1 MSGFKLPGVAWTALL
16 VAIPSI
22 VGLINDNWGTEQ
34 WAVIAVGVLL
44 TIAKV
49 IEVLQAGAKEAALA
63 ATPPSFDAGGEFV
76 ERETPNV
83 WWG

>member
-1 MSGFKLPGVAWTALL
+1 MSGFKLPGTVWTALL
-16 VAIPSI
+16 VGLPLLAVWLQQFFPGAIWAAPI
-22 VGLINDNWGTEQ
+22 AGL
-34 WAVIAVGVLL
+34 LL
-44 TIAKV
+44 IIAKV

-63 ATPPSFDAGGEFV
+63 ATPPSFDAGGTFV